1 MSTETLAQLSDNRVY
16 GAMAALAVAM
26 VALAAEAASRRVPAT
41 AAPDAE
47 PALVAATGAVAG
59 APPSAGETARPP
71 VRPAATAGPGPGPDG
86 QPGRADR
93 YGRVGTSVLVLATVL
108 LALGVL
114 TRGLAAGRAPWSN
127 MYGFA
132 ISGTLVA
139 AVAYLVVARRQP
151 DVRALGVWVVATLLL
166 TLGLAVTVLYVPVGP
181 LVPALQSYWLV
192 IHVAAATIAAA
203 VFTLAMVA
211 SALQIVAE
219 RAERLGRRRG
229 YVAALPPAGRLDA
242 LAYRVTAFGFPLWT
256 FAIVAGAIWAE
267 ASWGRYW
274 GWDPK
279 EVWSLVTWLVY
290 AAYLHARTTAGWKGR
305 RASVVSLV
313 AYATLIFNFF
323 GVNIL
328 FEGLHSYGG
337 L

>member
-1 MSTETLAQLSDNRVY
+1 VSTEALAQLSDNLVY
-16 GAMAALAVAM
+16 GAMAAFAVAM
-26 VALAAEAASRRVPAT
+26 VALAAEAASRRVPAGAPADRSLVATGTT
-41 AAPDAE
+41 APESVSGPGPSGRPDGSGPTAPDAQVPPE
-47 PALVAATGAVAG
+47 AA
-59 APPSAGETARPP
+59 
-71 VRPAATAGPGPGPDG
+71 
-86 QPGRADR
+86 GRADR
-93 YGRVGTSVLVLATVL
+93 YGRVGTSVLVLGTIL
-108 LALGVL
+108 LGLGVL
-114 TRGLAAGRAPWSN
+114 TRGLAAGRVPWSN

-132 ISGTLVA
+132 ISGTFVVALVYLVA
-139 AVAYLVVARRQP
+139 ARRQP
-151 DVRALGVWVVATLLL
+151 DLRALGVWVVATLLL

-181 LVPALQSYWLV
+181 LVPSLQSYWLV

-203 VFTLAMVA
+203 VFTIAMVA

-219 RAERLGRRRG
+219 RAERSGRRTG
-229 YVAALPPAGRLDA
+229 YAGALPPAERLDA

-256 FAIVAGAIWAE
+256 FAVVAGAIWAE

-290 AAYLHARTTAGWKGR
+290 AAYLHARTTAGWRGR
-305 RASVVSLV
+305 RASVVGLV
-313 AYATLIFNFF
+313 AYASLIFNFF

>member
-1 MSTETLAQLSDNRVY
+1 VSSETLAQLSDNLVY
-16 GAMAALAVAM
+16 GAMAAFTVAM
-26 VALAAEAASRRVPAT
+26 VALAAEAASRR
-41 AAPDAE
+41 AP
-47 PALVAATGAVAG
+47 AG
-59 APPSAGETARPP
+59 APWDRSLVTARAAGQVGRSRPGDDTAAAIPPGPP
-71 VRPAATAGPGPGPDG
+71 VRPEVA
-86 QPGRADR
+86 GRADR
-93 YGRVGTSVLVLATVL
+93 YGRVGTSVLVLGTGL
-108 LALGVL
+108 LGLGVL
-114 TRGLAAGRAPWSN
+114 VRGLAAERVPWSN

-132 ISGTLVA
+132 ISGTFVVALVYLVA
-139 AVAYLVVARRQP
+139 ARRQP
-151 DVRALGVWVVATLLL
+151 DLRALGVWVVATLLL

-181 LVPALQSYWLV
+181 LVPSLQSYWLV
-192 IHVAAATIAAA
+192 IHVGAATIAAA
-203 VFTLAMVA
+203 VFTIAMVA

-219 RAERLGRRRG
+219 RAERSGRRTG
-229 YVAALPPAGRLDA
+229 YAGALPPSERLDA

-256 FAIVAGAIWAE
+256 FAIIAGAIWAE

-290 AAYLHARTTAGWKGR
+290 AAYLHARTTAGWRGR
-305 RASVVSLV
+305 RASVVALV
-313 AYATLIFNFF
+313 AYGSLIFNFF

>member
-1 MSTETLAQLSDNRVY
+1 VSTEALAQLSDNLVY
-16 GAMAALAVAM
+16 GAMAAFAVAM
-26 VALAAEAASRRVPAT
+26 VALAAEAASRRVPAGAPADRSLVAT
-41 AAPDAE
+41 GASAPDAQA
-47 PALVAATGAVAG
+47 PLVVPPGAA
-59 APPSAGETARPP
+59 
-71 VRPAATAGPGPGPDG
+71 
-86 QPGRADR
+86 GRADR
-93 YGRVGTSVLVLATVL
+93 YGRVGTSVLVLGTIL
-108 LALGVL
+108 LGLGVL
-114 TRGLAAGRAPWSN
+114 TRGLAAERVPWSN

-132 ISGTLVA
+132 ISGTFVVALV
-139 AVAYLVVARRQP
+139 YLLAARRQP
-151 DVRALGVWVVATLLL
+151 DLRPLGVWVVATLLL

-181 LVPALQSYWLV
+181 LVPSLQSYWLV

-203 VFTLAMVA
+203 VFTIAMVA

-219 RAERLGRRRG
+219 RAERSGRRTG
-229 YVAALPPAGRLDA
+229 YAGALPPAERLDA

-256 FAIVAGAIWAE
+256 FAVVAGAIWAE

-290 AAYLHARTTAGWKGR
+290 AAYLHARTTAGWRGR
-305 RASVVSLV
+305 RASVVGLV
-313 AYATLIFNFF
+313 AYASLIFNFF

>member
-1 MSTETLAQLSDNRVY
+1 MSTETLAQLSDNLVY
-16 GAMAALAVAM
+16 GAMAAFAVAM
-26 VALAAEAASRRVPAT
+26 VALAAEAASRRVPTGAPADRSLVAT
-41 AAPDAE
+41 GATDPESVSGPGPAGRRDGSGPTAPDAQVPPE
-47 PALVAATGAVAG
+47 AA
-59 APPSAGETARPP
+59 
-71 VRPAATAGPGPGPDG
+71 
-86 QPGRADR
+86 GRADR
-93 YGRVGTSVLVLATVL
+93 YGRVGTSVLVLGTIL
-108 LALGVL
+108 LGLGVL
-114 TRGLAAGRAPWSN
+114 TRGLAAGRVPWSN

-132 ISGTLVA
+132 ISGTFVVALVYLVA
-139 AVAYLVVARRQP
+139 ARRQP
-151 DVRALGVWVVATLLL
+151 DLRALGVWVVATLLL

-181 LVPALQSYWLV
+181 LVPSLQSYWLV

-203 VFTLAMVA
+203 VFTIAMVA

-219 RAERLGRRRG
+219 RAEHSGRRTG
-229 YVAALPPAGRLDA
+229 YAGALPPAERLDA

-256 FAIVAGAIWAE
+256 FAVVAGAIWAE

-290 AAYLHARTTAGWKGR
+290 AAYLHARTTAGWRGR
-305 RASVVSLV
+305 RASVVGLV
-313 AYATLIFNFF
+313 AYASLIFNFF